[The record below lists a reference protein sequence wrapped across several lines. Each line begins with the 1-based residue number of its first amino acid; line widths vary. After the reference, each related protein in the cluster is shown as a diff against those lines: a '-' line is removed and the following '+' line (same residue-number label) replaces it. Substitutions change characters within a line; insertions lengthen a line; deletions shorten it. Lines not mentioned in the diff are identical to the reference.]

1 MAKDILGRHCRI
13 YLDNSVGAPKDLSDD
28 MLPNTL
34 SGIGLTPEEVDMT
47 GQSASIKQARTGVSD
62 STVTAQ
68 FFMNDTATTG
78 AFTVLEGI
86 QGLAGTLTVMFG
98 TDGAPAN
105 GDWEWEGEYVL
116 FGLPVS
122 ISGGAAVMNATFKP
136 APGSTPAWGVVSG
149 L

>member
-13 YLDNSVGAPKDLSDD
+13 LIDDSVAAAQDLSDD
-28 MLPNTL
+28 LLPNTL

-62 STVTAQ
+62 SSITAQ

-78 AFTVLEGI
+78 AYTVLNGI
-86 QGLAGTLTVMFG
+86 QGVEGTLEVRFG

-105 GDWEWEGEYVL
+105 DDPKWFGEYVL
-116 FGLPVS
+116 FENSVS
-122 ISGGAAVMNATFKP
+122 ISGGAAVLNCLFKP